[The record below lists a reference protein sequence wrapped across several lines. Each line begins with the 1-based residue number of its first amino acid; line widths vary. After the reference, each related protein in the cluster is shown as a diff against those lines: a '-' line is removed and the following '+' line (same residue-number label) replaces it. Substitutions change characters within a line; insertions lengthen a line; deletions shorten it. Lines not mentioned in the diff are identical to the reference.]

1 MKLWSSKRKKS
12 QRRAMLQVLVLEV
25 ASRLSNLQSKKER
38 IILGTFQVL
47 KKISQSKKQSRK
59 KKNPKSFPNLLKN
72 QKNPLNHQHFL
83 TNLQVTMISLE
94 KEMLSRL
101 SQKEHKSINDKIETE
116 IEIEIESS
124 KIENH
129 ENEGKITMS
138 KMMEL
143 DSKEMTRSDLMLR
156 IVQLRLLHQWKN
168 LKHKHLH
175 HLEVQNSLQTQ
186 RVIRKQWR
194 WFKTKKLQIKL
205 RRKSL
210 KRN

>member
-1 MKLWSSKRKKS
+1 
-12 QRRAMLQVLVLEV
+12 
-25 ASRLSNLQSKKER
+25 
-38 IILGTFQVL
+38 
-47 KKISQSKKQSRK
+47 
-59 KKNPKSFPNLLKN
+59 
-72 QKNPLNHQHFL
+72 
-83 TNLQVTMISLE
+83 MISLE

-101 SQKEHKSINDKIETE
+101 SQKEHKSINDKIEIET
-116 IEIEIESS
+116 EIEIESS

-129 ENEGKITMS
+129 ENEEKITMN

-156 IVQLRLLHQWKN
+156 IVHLRSHHQLKN

-194 WFKTKKLQIKL
+194 WFKTKKL
-205 RRKSL
+205 
-210 KRN
+210 